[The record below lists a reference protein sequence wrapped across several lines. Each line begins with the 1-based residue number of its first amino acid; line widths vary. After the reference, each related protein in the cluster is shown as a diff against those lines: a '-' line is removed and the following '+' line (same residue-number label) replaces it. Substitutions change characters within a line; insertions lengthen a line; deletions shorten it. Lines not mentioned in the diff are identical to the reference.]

1 MPTSSSS
8 CRSDM
13 VVFPGRWLVEVPE
26 NPELSALRTIC
37 SRSGKRSL
45 SSPLRRK
52 RRKKEKKEV
61 REKRRS
67 GKRELPALSWSGRGL
82 TVQDMCSKMKDEMRL
97 HVCVALHKREAR
109 VPV

>member
-1 MPTSSSS
+1 
-8 CRSDM
+8 M